1 MCRTVIKNV
10 LVPLVA
16 KYGVE
21 TGLWRE
27 DYPGYGLVIEDED
40 FIDFLQES
48 FHEDFKQ
55 VGKHCVHMSSAIAT
69 IKKTKPAELNIWM
82 DRKLGEYLTLKTVVK
97 ERLGER
103 PIVKPAGPRDSYAHL
118 YEILRE
124 VSA

>member
-16 KYGVE
+16 KYGKE

-27 DYPGYGLVIEDED
+27 NYPGYGLVIEDED

-48 FHEDFKQ
+48 FHEDFKL
-55 VGKHCVHMSSAIAT
+55 VGKHCAHMSSAIAT
-69 IKKTKPAELNIWM
+69 IKKNQRAELNIWI

-103 PIVKPAGPRDSYAHL
+103 PIVKPRGPRDRYVGL
-118 YEILRE
+118 YEI
-124 VSA
+124 V